1 MESKENINSN
11 RNDLLL
17 QIGKEL
23 HQIIG
28 FIQTNSEILENIEM
42 ESNLKG
48 KQRKN
53 EIKLGLKHENFID
66 LDKYEDEKEINLKE
80 NIEYENKEM
89 EKISLKNKKLKSKL
103 NKYKR

>member
-23 HQIIG
+23 HQIIE
-28 FIQTNSEILENIEM
+28 FI
-42 ESNLKG
+42 
-48 KQRKN
+48 
-53 EIKLGLKHENFID
+53 
-66 LDKYEDEKEINLKE
+66 YEDEKEINLKE